1 MERQDSTRSG
11 HTPSLSSCL
20 RLIYFLSP
28 ETGHL
33 HGSQAPAPKFHGRVA
48 LPDGNRG
55 PSSPGTG
62 GKSWLMEGES
72 WKPSPHLHVR
82 PLLSPSSPPPQRHS
96 RDFSLLESHASSLPR
111 AKMSSQRRAGW
122 ADPCRPVYVKPET
135 LGHGVGKQGCWYRCF
150 RTEQGCSHGARELEW
165 ELPRA
170 RAHH

>member
-1 MERQDSTRSG
+1 MHSLATLPHFPLASDSFAFSVQKQATSTA
-11 HTPSLSSCL
+11 H
-20 RLIYFLSP
+20 RLLPPNFMREWP
-28 ETGHL
+28 CQTGTE
-33 HGSQAPAPKFHGRVA
+33 APP
-48 LPDGNRG
+48 
-55 PSSPGTG
+55 SPGTR

-111 AKMSSQRRAGW
+111 AKTSSLRRAGW
-122 ADPCRPVYVKPET
+122 TDPCRLVYVKAET
-135 LGHGVGKQGCWYRCF
+135 LGHGLGKRGCWYRRF
-150 RTEQGCSHGARELEW
+150 RTKQGCSHGAREVEW

>member
-1 MERQDSTRSG
+1 MERQDSAQSG

-20 RLIYFLSP
+20 RLICFLSP

-33 HGSQAPAPKFHGRVA
+33 HGSQAPAPKFHERVA

-55 PSSPGTG
+55 PSQPRHPRKVLAHG
-62 GKSWLMEGES
+62 GGVLETQPPPPCET
-72 WKPSPHLHVR
+72 PSVP
-82 PLLSPSSPPPQRHS
+82 PSPPPQRHS

-111 AKMSSQRRAGW
+111 AKTSSLRRAGW
-122 ADPCRPVYVKPET
+122 TDPCRLVYVKAET
-135 LGHGVGKQGCWYRCF
+135 LGHGLGKQGCWYRRF
-150 RTEQGCSHGARELEW
+150 KTKQGCSHGAREVDW